1 MHYLFTIKCVSLYY
15 LLGCSSKQSL
25 LSLHFQMN
33 IVENGGKDRRD
44 APRVVDPEG
53 KHKARKIDKVSR
65 KLFPVAFILF
75 NIVYWIM
82 YTLPMSGGIGG
93 S

>member
-1 MHYLFTIKCVSLYY
+1 MLNSFALQI
-15 LLGCSSKQSL
+15 
-25 LSLHFQMN
+25 N
-33 IVENGGKDRRD
+33 IVENGNDRREP
-44 APRVVDPEG
+44 PRVVDPEG

-65 KLFPVAFILF
+65 KIFPIAFVLF

-82 YTLPMSGGIGG
+82 YTVPFSTKTDG

>member
-1 MHYLFTIKCVSLYY
+1 MHPNYQKKFPLWELNVNSFALQI
-15 LLGCSSKQSL
+15 
-25 LSLHFQMN
+25 N
-33 IVENGGKDRRD
+33 IVENGADRREP
-44 APRVVDPEG
+44 PRVVDPEG

-65 KLFPVAFILF
+65 KIFPVAFVLF

-82 YTLPMSGGIGG
+82 YTVPYSNILDG

>member
-1 MHYLFTIKCVSLYY
+1 MFFPQNGQKVAVYYVIYLGPASLA
-15 LLGCSSKQSL
+15 GNFCTF
-25 LSLHFQMN
+25 FQIN
-33 IVENGGKDRRD
+33 IVENGGDRRD

-65 KLFPVAFILF
+65 KLFPIAFVLF

-82 YTLPMSGGIGG
+82 YTLPVSTNME
-93 S
+93 